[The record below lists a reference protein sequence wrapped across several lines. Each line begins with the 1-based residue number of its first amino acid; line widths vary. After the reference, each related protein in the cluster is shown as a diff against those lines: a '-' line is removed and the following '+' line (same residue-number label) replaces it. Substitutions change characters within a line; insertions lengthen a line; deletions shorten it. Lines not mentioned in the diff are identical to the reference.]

1 MRIGDVVRVIPD
13 EPRGPWPECFGEIG
27 VIVKITKRLHIPSA
41 MVMVLGEVT
50 EFDLDELERVDENY
64 A

>member
-1 MRIGDVVRVIPD
+1 MIRVTPYV
-13 EPRGPWPECFGEIG
+13 PSQWNECFGEIG
-27 VIVKITKRLHIPSA
+27 VIVRLTKRLHIPAA
-41 MVMVLGEVT
+41 MVMVLGEVI